1 MKQSLSCLSIS
12 ILLECNLSVLRSA
25 TRRWWSIHFQPDQ
38 LNVSCLISQ
47 FWLHFRFQ
55 NRKKLLMFDVIPA
68 QLCTY
73 QANPTRHSSQ
83 RCWCPHRWQI
93 LEVVPAENR
102 IRFLVLDCTRA
113 LHLSPIFREVSW
125 YKRWSDLR
133 YIYYKYSALK
143 DVNFLVKTKIHT
155 SIHFIPC
162 ILYPVMSGS
171 ILLYN
176 QDWRS
181 HLWQNLLQIIL

>member
-1 MKQSLSCLSIS
+1 
-12 ILLECNLSVLRSA
+12 
-25 TRRWWSIHFQPDQ
+25 
-38 LNVSCLISQ
+38 
-47 FWLHFRFQ
+47 
-55 NRKKLLMFDVIPA
+55 MFDVIPA

-162 ILYPVMSGS
+162 ILYPVWNVWKYIIVESRLAQSFVTKSFTNNFVKIVSNYFVSEFLHVRAGGEGRGQRGQG
-171 ILLYN
+171 
-176 QDWRS
+176 QDVWC
-181 HLWQNLLQIIL
+181 W